1 MVEAIK
7 FNFNQLIN
15 SPLLRD
21 FLRVLKLRLIC
32 LTKIF
37 GLGTRKRTIHDYL
50 TIGKL
55 PFEDAIVPLEAQ
67 HQTGGIVDPKHN
79 VKYPLTECT
88 KRNLISNALKEDL
101 EDASKTSEDN
111 DDDDILVKIKQYQST
126 LTTLLNDTQKIQNH
140 SIQFKLSCD
149 DFHQL
154 DVGKDFNLCEI
165 AKVYGLGTKF
175 ELFALL
181 VNYTV
186 FFGMYTV
193 LCQKYTF
200 ILSLEL
206 WRMYTGTFSQ
216 DRMLLCTTWKG
227 TLK

>member
-126 LTTLLNDTQKIQNH
+126 LTALLNDAQKIQNH

-154 DVGKDFNLCEI
+154 DVGKDFNSCEK
-165 AKVYGLGTKF
+165 ANEKVCVLGRKF
-175 ELFALL
+175 ELFAFP

-186 FFGMYTV
+186 F
-193 LCQKYTF
+193 
-200 ILSLEL
+200 LECI
-206 WRMYTGTFSQ
+206 RSYVRNIPSF
-216 DRMLLCTTWKG
+216 
-227 TLK
+227 